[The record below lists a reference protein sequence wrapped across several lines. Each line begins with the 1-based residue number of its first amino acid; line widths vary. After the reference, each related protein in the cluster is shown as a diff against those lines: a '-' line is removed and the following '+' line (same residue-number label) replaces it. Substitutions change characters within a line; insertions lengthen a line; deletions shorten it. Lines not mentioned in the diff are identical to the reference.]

1 MTDADGL
8 GDLVR
13 RFRLDARLS
22 QEALAERAGL
32 SARAVSDIERG
43 TSRPRAIT
51 LSLLEEALCLN
62 ASAREQI
69 RSAGRA
75 PGHEAAKTEPA
86 WSEPERLVG
95 RAAELARARAA
106 IVEQRARLITFV
118 GGPGVGK
125 TALAHAVAREV
136 AGTFEQTVLIDL
148 AAVPAA
154 DLMPSRVALAA
165 GVHHA
170 RGDSV
175 ARAIAETI
183 DGRRVLFVLDTFE
196 HVAASAPFVAE
207 LLAAAAG
214 AALVVTSRVALRLPN
229 EFVVTVEPLQA
240 ADAVELLIA
249 RAEIAGGFMRNA
261 ACDGALTRL
270 IAILEGVPLAIEL
283 AAPLLAV
290 ASPEDLAAKLEQ
302 RLPLLSTS
310 TSEDTASRRTM
321 RGAIAWSYD
330 LLPENERRLFRYLGV
345 FRGSFGLDAVAAVAT
360 DGPTQPLDTLQ
371 VLATLVQQNLLRSGY
386 ASGFLRLEFSAFMRE
401 YAAEQLEARG
411 EFDQVMERLA
421 GHCLAVAETFRDL
434 ATTQTAEMLARYEPV
449 LPNFDAVLA
458 WALRTKRIAL
468 GLQLANAAWKYW
480 WLRGTGLVALS
491 WLRALLAV
499 VESGVA
505 ALDDALATR
514 SYNTAAA
521 AAEACG
527 QYHDAAAFAEKALP
541 IARRSGDT
549 QTVANLLT
557 GIGIRASEHG
567 DFERARGFLEE
578 GLALRREAGDPIA
591 VGMSLHDL
599 GQSAA
604 NAGNDVAAA
613 TYLEEG
619 LASFHSGG
627 SDIGV
632 AMVLYVLGT
641 IAIRARM
648 LDRAE
653 TFVRES
659 LRIAGA
665 IGHATVA
672 AGAREALGRIALY
685 RGEHDAAEALIREA
699 IEAFI
704 QAGALAQAVDAA
716 DSLADV
722 QRQRGAHPVAARLL
736 GAAAAQRRREAM
748 HIAPADLPQ
757 YERLTVSVRTAL
769 GAPLFDGEFTI
780 GGALGIRRVFEALPV
795 GSTT

>member
-1 MTDADGL
+1 M
-8 GDLVR
+8 
-13 RFRLDARLS
+13 
-22 QEALAERAGL
+22 
-32 SARAVSDIERG
+32 
-43 TSRPRAIT
+43 
-51 LSLLEEALCLN
+51 
-62 ASAREQI
+62 
-69 RSAGRA
+69 
-75 PGHEAAKTEPA
+75 
-86 WSEPERLVG
+86 
-95 RAAELARARAA
+95 
-106 IVEQRARLITFV
+106 
-118 GGPGVGK
+118 
-125 TALAHAVAREV
+125 
-136 AGTFEQTVLIDL
+136 
-148 AAVPAA
+148 
-154 DLMPSRVALAA
+154 
-165 GVHHA
+165 
-170 RGDSV
+170 
-175 ARAIAETI
+175 
-183 DGRRVLFVLDTFE
+183 
-196 HVAASAPFVAE
+196 
-207 LLAAAAG
+207 
-214 AALVVTSRVALRLPN
+214 
-229 EFVVTVEPLQA
+229 
-240 ADAVELLIA
+240 
-249 RAEIAGGFMRNA
+249 
-261 ACDGALTRL
+261 DGALTRL

-567 DFERARGFLEE
+567 DFE
-578 GLALRREAGDPIA
+578 GLAGSWKKGSRFGGKAATRSRSACHCTISVRALPTRVTTSRPPPTSRRGSHRSIP
-591 VGMSLHDL
+591 
-599 GQSAA
+599 
-604 NAGNDVAAA
+604 AAA
-613 TYLEEG
+613 TSASPWCSTS
-619 LASFHSGG
+619 LAPSP
-627 SDIGV
+627 
-632 AMVLYVLGT
+632 
-641 IAIRARM
+641 
-648 LDRAE
+648 
-653 TFVRES
+653 FVRACS
-659 LRIAGA
+659 TAPR
-665 IGHATVA
+665 HSS
-672 AGAREALGRIALY
+672 ARACA
-685 RGEHDAAEALIREA
+685 
-699 IEAFI
+699 
-704 QAGALAQAVDAA
+704 
-716 DSLADV
+716 
-722 QRQRGAHPVAARLL
+722 
-736 GAAAAQRRREAM
+736 
-748 HIAPADLPQ
+748 
-757 YERLTVSVRTAL
+757 
-769 GAPLFDGEFTI
+769 
-780 GGALGIRRVFEALPV
+780 
-795 GSTT
+795 